1 MTAAA
6 VAGISDIDVAN
17 GAGSIAGSN
26 AVFALV
32 RSIGSNWLDAAMA
45 NLSRRRQSTSRFA

>member
-6 VAGISDIDVAN
+6 AAGISDIDVAN
-17 GAGSIAGSN
+17 GAGSIARSIARSN

-32 RSIGSNWLDAAMA
+32 RSIGSN
-45 NLSRRRQSTSRFA
+45 